1 MAVRIHDR
9 MWCEPVETDLLAQ
22 GSWSVER
29 REQRCWCEEGL
40 PARLTAGSQRSIA
53 ALCQSGSGAEQ
64 RKGEK
69 MQGTASGLGPCSCQE
84 VVPASLSSQHGRE
97 EEAWR
102 GGAGVCTQPKWG

>member
-9 MWCEPVETDLLAQ
+9 MWCEPVEADLLAQ
-22 GSWSVER
+22 GSWSLGR

-40 PARLTAGSQRSIA
+40 PARLTVGSQRSVA

-69 MQGTASGLGPCSCQE
+69 TQGTASGLGPCGCRE